1 MSREGGPSVRV
12 LFATDGSRSAD
23 RARDLLTRLPWPDGT
38 SICVT
43 SALEPRGELFAAPWM
58 MPAPEEL
65 DSVESEL
72 LRHADVTLDDA
83 VRTLEGPGRSVERI
97 TLRGRPASAIV
108 EEAEAWKAD
117 LVVLGN
123 RGHGPIASMVL
134 GSVSAEV
141 VDHAPCP
148 VLVVRDGAV
157 ASVVLAIDGSP
168 GAERAARVVRTWP
181 ILRDLPVA
189 VVAVAETAVPWGA
202 GMVGGL
208 YDEVMTSYAQ
218 DVDLARRGTS
228 DLANKVAD
236 TLVAAG
242 VAAVAHVLEGDPAHE
257 IVEFAGRR
265 PGSLVVV
272 GTRGHGGLARLV
284 LGSVARNVLL
294 HAACSVLVVREMVG
308 AAGAAGAEAA
318 VEREQ
323 VGAGSD

>member
-1 MSREGGPSVRV
+1 MRV

-23 RARDLLTRLPWPDGT
+23 RARDLLTRLSWPVGT
-38 SICVT
+38 SFCVT

-58 MPAPEEL
+58 MPAPGEI

-83 VRTLEGPGRSVERI
+83 VRTLEGPGRSVERV

-108 EEAEAWKAD
+108 EEATAWKAD
-117 LVVLGN
+117 LVVVGN

-157 ASVVLAIDGSP
+157 ATVVLAVDGSP
-168 GAERAARVVRTWP
+168 GAERAIATVRTWP
-181 ILRDLPVA
+181 ILQALPIEVIT
-189 VVAVAETAVPWGA
+189 VAETSVPWNA
-202 GMVGGL
+202 GMVAGL
-208 YDEVMTSYAQ
+208 YDEVMTSYAK
-218 DVDLARRGTS
+218 DVEAARLGMTEIAEAASR
-228 DLANKVAD
+228 
-236 TLVAAG
+236 TLMTAG
-242 VAAVAHVLEGDPAHE
+242 VAAAPHVLEGDPAHE
-257 IVEFAGRR
+257 IVEFARRR

-294 HAACSVLVVREMVG
+294 HAAGSVLVVRETVG
-308 AAGAAGAEAA
+308 AARADADA
-318 VEREQ
+318 ERER
-323 VGAGSD
+323 VVAGFN